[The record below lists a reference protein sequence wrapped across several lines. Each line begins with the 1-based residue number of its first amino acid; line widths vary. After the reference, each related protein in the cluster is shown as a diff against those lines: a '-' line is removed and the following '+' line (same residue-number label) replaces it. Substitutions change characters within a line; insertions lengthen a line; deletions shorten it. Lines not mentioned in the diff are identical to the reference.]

1 MQTGKVASIIILA
14 VVLSVVAALLVAW
27 RYRAVMKRLMSAPPG
42 TPVDMPELPA
52 ATPAGPLA
60 SITLAINRQ
69 AYHRLIALFVGLS
82 LLMAL
87 SGTLIEQQLAGGAV
101 TWKTVSALT
110 LVLALPVVLVLG
122 VVERWS
128 RPRVILLLIG
138 WFMFGVLL
146 TDWRTTEVVT
156 LPAIAGWLAY
166 DMGVPL
172 LLVGSVCLGSAT
184 RAIAPW
190 MLPLFVMLSGASLIG
205 LDALTALVN
214 AMTVD
219 SALFKVTEL
228 VGYQTVMIAF
238 AVLPM
243 VFAWWPAKIV
253 GRWLATA
260 YTRRRF
266 SELFYLFTAVWALSL
281 VPPAL
286 GAASDSWLGALADFA
301 PLLWIPL
308 SYPLLRALPPAV
320 PPGQRPPTLLVLRVF
335 QQDANVQNLFDRV
348 IERWRLTGNTVL
360 IAGTDLADRTI
371 DAGDIFTFIDGRLAE
386 RFIYREAD
394 IEYRLRQFEFQPDIE
409 GRYRVNEC
417 YCHDSTWQ
425 QALSRLLGISDV
437 VLMDLRNFKAKNA
450 GCVHELGVLASADNL
465 SRVVILSNQNTERG
479 AAEAAAAN
487 APAGRFVWLA
497 EGDKAS
503 LKPADVLATLFPAA
517 PAPSSGAIR

>member
-1 MQTGKVASIIILA
+1 
-14 VVLSVVAALLVAW
+14 
-27 RYRAVMKRLMSAPPG
+27 
-42 TPVDMPELPA
+42 
-52 ATPAGPLA
+52 
-60 SITLAINRQ
+60 
-69 AYHRLIALFVGLS
+69 
-82 LLMAL
+82 
-87 SGTLIEQQLAGGAV
+87 
-101 TWKTVSALT
+101 
-110 LVLALPVVLVLG
+110 
-122 VVERWS
+122 
-128 RPRVILLLIG
+128 
-138 WFMFGVLL
+138 
-146 TDWRTTEVVT
+146 
-156 LPAIAGWLAY
+156 
-166 DMGVPL
+166 
-172 LLVGSVCLGSAT
+172 
-184 RAIAPW
+184 

-214 AMTVD
+214 TMTVD
-219 SALFKVTEL
+219 SVLFKITEL
-228 VGYQTVMIAF
+228 VGYQAVMIAF
-238 AVLPM
+238 ALLPM

-281 VPPAL
+281 VPSAL
-286 GAASDSWLGALADFA
+286 GAASDSWLAALADFA

-308 SYPLLRALPPAV
+308 SYPLLRALSPAV

-371 DAGDIFTFIDGRLAE
+371 DADDIFTFIDGRLAE

-394 IEYRLRQFEFQPDIE
+394 IESRLRQFEFQPDIE

-417 YCHDSTWQ
+417 YCHDSAWQ
-425 QALSRLLGISDV
+425 QALSRLVGISDV

-450 GCVHELGVLASADNL
+450 GCVHELGVLAKADNL

-479 AAEAAAAN
+479 AAEAAAAS

-497 EGDKAS
+497 EDDKAS
-503 LKPADVLATLFPAA
+503 LKPADVLATLFPA
-517 PAPSSGAIR
+517 PPSGAAS

>member
-1 MQTGKVASIIILA
+1 METGKVAAIIVLA
-14 VVLSVVAALLVAW
+14 VVLSVIAAMLVAW
-27 RYRAVMKRLMSAPPG
+27 RYRTAMKRLMSAPPG
-42 TPVDMPELPA
+42 TAVEATELPA
-52 ATPAGPLA
+52 APPAGPLA
-60 SITLAINRQ
+60 SITLEMNRQ
-69 AYHRLIALFVGLS
+69 AYRRLIVLFVGLS

-87 SGTLIEQQLAGGAV
+87 TETLIEQQIAGGVV
-101 TWKTVSALT
+101 TWKTVTALT
-110 LVLALPVVLVLG
+110 LVLAWPVILVLG

-128 RPRVILLLIG
+128 RLRVVLLLIG
-138 WFMFGVLL
+138 WFVFGALL
-146 TDWRTTEVVT
+146 TAWRTTEVVK
-156 LPAIAGWLAY
+156 LPAIVGWLSY

-190 MLPLFVMLSGASLIG
+190 MLPLFVALSVASMLG
-205 LDALTALVN
+205 LDALSVLVYTMN
-214 AMTVD
+214 AHSV
-219 SALFKVTEL
+219 LFRLTEA
-228 VGYQTVMIAF
+228 VGFQAVMIAF

-243 VFAWWPAKIV
+243 VFAWWPAKIL
-253 GRWLATA
+253 GRWLAMA

-286 GAASDSWLGALADFA
+286 GAASDSWLLALADFA

-308 SYPLLRALPPAV
+308 SYPLLRTLSPTV

-335 QQDANVQNLFDRV
+335 QQDANVQTLFDRV

-371 DAGDIFTFIDGRLAE
+371 DADDVFTFLYGRLAE
-386 RFIYREAD
+386 RFVSREAD
-394 IEYRLRQFEFQPDIE
+394 IESRLRQFEFQPDIE

-425 QALSRLLGISDV
+425 QALDRLVAISDV
-437 VLMDLRNFKAKNA
+437 AVMDLRNFKAKNA
-450 GCVHELGVLASADNL
+450 GCVHELGVLARASNL
-465 SRVVILSNQNTERG
+465 SRVVILSNQGTERE
-479 AAEAAAAN
+479 AAETAAAN
-487 APAGRFVWLA
+487 APAGRFVWLD

-503 LKPADVLATLFPAA
+503 LQPAEVLAALFPAA
-517 PAPSSGAIR
+517 PVPSPGTGR